1 MKRTEMK
8 RKTPLPKS
16 YSKPRGKAME
26 RKPKKG
32 EGRKRKASTD
42 ARWRSSVYLEWVRAQ
57 PCCVCGTT
65 WGVIAHHLI
74 SMWQVSG
81 MGLKA
86 ADSFAMPVCDGPGDT
101 CHRKIH
107 ASKTLQALQPQ
118 WIEQTIREAI
128 ANGAYGET
136 RDELMNALAF
146 IHDKEAT

>member
-1 MKRTEMK
+1 MK
-8 RKTPLPKS
+8 RKTPMARSASLRRGNAMAR
-16 YSKPRGKAME
+16 KPMKGRGKT
-26 RKPKKG
+26 
-32 EGRKRKASTD
+32 RKAGSE
-42 ARWRSSVYLEWVRAQ
+42 ARWRSAAYLGWVRAH

-65 WGVIAHHLI
+65 RGVIAHHLI
-74 SMWQVSG
+74 GMWQVSG

-107 ASKTLQALQPQ
+107 TSKTLQALQPVC
-118 WIEQTIREAI
+118 IEHTIRQAI